1 MQIHISQHAQV
12 RMRQRGMRNADIA
25 TLCMFA
31 DIDVPVAR
39 DLYAMRLSHQAAT
52 EARAAGVPLRVIER
66 VTRAV
71 AVESGDGTLVTCARL
86 YGRGATSYRKRGLR
100 KFWSN

>member
-1 MQIHISQHAQV
+1 MQIQFSHHAEV

-25 TLCMFA
+25 ALCLIA

-39 DLYAMRLSHQAAT
+39 DLYAMRLSRQAVT
-52 EARAAGVPLRVIER
+52 EARAAGVPLRIIER
-66 VTRAV
+66 LARAV

-86 YGRGATSYRKRGLR
+86 HGRAATSYRKRGSR